1 MFRKGTKM
9 FLRSEIC
16 ICVTEALEEA
26 AQTTAKKNEISFQKQ
41 LPLVV

>member
-1 MFRKGTKM
+1 MFKKGTKM

-16 ICVTEALEEA
+16 ILVAEVLEEA
-26 AQTTAKKNEISFQKQ
+26 AQTTAKKSEISFQKQ